1 MYTYYGLSAL
11 GPQFQK
17 YLFFKRYITTIQLTQ
32 FVVVFLHSFKILVEG
47 CAGRYSIFLYVNFF
61 HAIVFFLM
69 FTNFYRQSY
78 AKKMASQAK
87 SREETKLAN
96 GRFIDDKAIGKDGL
110 RLRTMLDENCNTT
123 SYSNVSIGMTKKN
136 GKSN

>member
-32 FVVVFLHSFKILVEG
+32 FVLVFLHSFRILVAG
-47 CAGRYSIFLYVNFF
+47 CGRHSIFLYVNFF

-69 FTNFYRQSY
+69 FANFYRQSY
-78 AKKMASQAK
+78 AKKMASKAARDGK
-87 SREETKLAN
+87 ERLMN
-96 GRFIDDKAIGKDGL
+96 GVDQKAKDGMQ
-110 RLRTMLDENCNTT
+110 TMLDENCNRTT
-123 SYSNVSIGMTKKN
+123 SYSIGVTQKKI
-136 GKSN
+136 K